1 MTIPFSAN
9 TTSDR
14 RIFRRHSL
22 STAGILT
29 LAIAAMPGIAHA
41 QAAPAMMASVE
52 DKAPATGDTATVD
65 SATIDTAQDQSASGE
80 APGEEITVTGSRI
93 VRDGYDAPTPVSVIS
108 SKELQA
114 EAPANI
120 ADFVNTLPSVRGSST
135 AANSNGS
142 LSNGLA
148 GVASVNLRSLGAQ
161 RTLVLF
167 DGQRSVAAAT
177 SGVVDV
183 NTFPQALVERVEVVT
198 GGASSAYGSDAVSGV
213 INFILDKKYT
223 GVKGSYEYGVTTYSD
238 GPNHKFTLTAGT
250 PFAGGKGHILVSGE
264 YFTQK
269 GIQSIDR
276 DWNDSGF
283 FQIDNPAY
291 SEGACKD
298 ALASTICYPARL
310 IQGGIGTGQFTQGGL
325 INSAGVPN
333 TPGGVAAT
341 NFFKGIYFGQIN
353 PATGKASVNNFV
365 YGPANG
371 QWMVGGDYL
380 IGREGHASSATLL
393 PSEDRKSAFGRVS
406 YEFSPAI
413 EIYGQFA
420 YSRYQGQSYYQQTPT
435 TGVTI
440 QVAPSASN
448 GGLINAYLPT
458 SFVNQVNA
466 YNATPG
472 NVAISTV
479 SIGTSNAGI
488 PPQGSDNT
496 REVFRY
502 VVGASGDFGLLD
514 RDWHWDAYYQKGI
527 TKTNELLT
535 NAWNLDR
542 MTLAT
547 DAVVAPAGNA
557 SGIAAGT
564 IVCRSRLTLAN
575 VNNGCV
581 PINRIGVG
589 GITPEA
595 LNYIMY
601 DGLQPLRKQTLKQD
615 VAAFNL
621 FTNNLVDIWAGPIS
635 LGVGAEWRQ
644 ESVSGSV
651 DPLFQPRVANGV
663 TNGTW
668 IYGNYLPTFG
678 KYNVKEAY
686 LETIIPLFKGADFN
700 GAFRLTD
707 YSTSGTVSTWKA
719 GVTWQPIPDVKF
731 RGTISRDIRAPNLGE
746 LFAPGT
752 GRTNTVNVPVPNGT
766 LINQRVDQF
775 NESTVGNP
783 ALRPE
788 VAKTYGVGAIFTPS
802 FIPGLA
808 FSVDYFQIKLSGAI
822 ANIGAQTLVTQCYEQ
837 SNAAA
842 CAAISTT
849 GGRGVTTAGLLITS
863 IELKP
868 TNFVGIEAKGIDFEA
883 SYRKPIG
890 PGVLTLRALAT
901 KNISLYTDNGVD
913 VPTEAAGQNSGS
925 LPDWNYRVS
934 AGYDVGPWGFQLV
947 GRGVSG
953 GVYDNSYIVCSTDC
967 PVSTVANRTVNRN
980 DIAGAIYVDL
990 QVNHEFEI
998 AGAKTT
1004 AFLSIKNLLDT
1015 DPVLVGNGPT
1025 GNNTPAYPQT
1035 NRNLYDVLG
1044 RVFRVGVRFD
1054 F

>member
-1 MTIPFSAN
+1 MTILFS
-9 TTSDR
+9 TSTSLDR
-14 RIFRRHSL
+14 RLFRRHNL
-22 STAGILT
+22 STAGILA
-29 LAIAAMPGIAHA
+29 LVAAAMPGIAGA
-41 QAAPAMMASVE
+41 QTARVMMASVE
-52 DKAPATGDTATVD
+52 DKAPTAASDAIPVD
-65 SATIDTAQDQSASGE
+65 PVPEDQPAGGETPQD
-80 APGEEITVTGSRI
+80 EITVTGSRI
-93 VRDGYDAPTPVSVIS
+93 VRDGYNAPTPVSVIS

-114 EAPANI
+114 EAPANV

-148 GVASVNLRSLGAQ
+148 GVASVNLRNLGSQ

-183 NTFPQALVERVEVVT
+183 NTFPQALIERVEVVT

-223 GVKGSYEYGVTTYSD
+223 GIKGSYEYGVTTYSD
-238 GPNHKFTLTAGT
+238 GPNHKVTLTSGA
-250 PFAGGKGHILVSGE
+250 PFAGGKGHVLVSGE

-269 GIQSIDR
+269 GIHTIAR
-276 DWNDSGF
+276 DWNDAGF

-291 SEGACKD
+291 SAAACSD
-298 ALASTICYPARL
+298 TNPATICYPSRL
-310 IQGGIGTGQFTQGGL
+310 IQGGIGTGQFTEGGL
-325 INSAGVPN
+325 ISTGPFRGV
-333 TPGGVAAT
+333 
-341 NFFKGIYFGQIN
+341 YFGQIN
-353 PATGKASVNNFV
+353 PATGKATTNNFV
-365 YGPANG
+365 FGPSNG

-380 IGREGHASSATLL
+380 IGREGHVSSATLL

-440 QVAPSASN
+440 QIAPSTAN
-448 GGLINAYLPT
+448 GGLVNAYLPA
-458 SFVNQVNA
+458 SFLNQVNA

-472 NVAISTV
+472 NTPVTTAQ
-479 SIGTSNAGI
+479 IGTSNIGI

-502 VVGASGDFGLLD
+502 VVGASGDFGLFD
-514 RDWHWDAYYQKGI
+514 RNWHWDAYYQKGI
-527 TKTNELLT
+527 TRTNELLT
-535 NAWNLDR
+535 NAWNIDR
-542 MTLAT
+542 MALAT
-547 DAVVAPAGNA
+547 DAVVAPAGNT

-564 IVCRSRLTLAN
+564 IVCRSRLTAAN

-581 PINRIGVG
+581 PINRIGIG
-589 GITPEA
+589 GVSPEA
-595 LNYIMY
+595 LAYVLY
-601 DGLQPLRKQTLKQD
+601 GGLQPLRKQTLKQD
-615 VAAFNL
+615 VAALNF

-635 LGVGAEWRQ
+635 LGFGGEWRQ
-644 ESVSGSV
+644 ESVSGTV

-663 TNGTW
+663 TSGTW

-707 YSTSGTVSTWKA
+707 YSTSGTVTTWKA
-719 GVTWQPIPDVKF
+719 GVTWQPISDVKF

-752 GRTNTVNVPVPNGT
+752 GRTNTVNVPLAGGG
-766 LINQRVDQF
+766 QRADQF

-783 ALRPE
+783 ALNPE
-788 VAKTYGVGAIFTPS
+788 IARTYGVGAIFTPG

-822 ANIGAQTLVTQCYEQ
+822 NTITAQTLVTQCYEQ

-842 CAAISTT
+842 CAAVSTT
-849 GGRGVTTAGLLITS
+849 GGRGVTTPGLVITS

-883 SYRKPIG
+883 SYRKPVG
-890 PGVLTLRALAT
+890 PGALTLRALVT
-901 KNISLYTDNGVD
+901 KNISLYTDNGID

-925 LPDWNYRVS
+925 LPDWTYRLT
-934 AGYDVGPWGFQLV
+934 AGYDVGPWGFQIV
-947 GRGVSG
+947 GRGISG

-980 DIAGAIYVDL
+980 DIAGAIYLDL
-990 QVNHEFEI
+990 QVNHSFEI

-1044 RVFRVGVRFD
+1044 RVFRVGFRFD

>member
-1 MTIPFSAN
+1 MTIPFSVS
-9 TTSDR
+9 THSDR
-14 RIFRRHSL
+14 RSVRRYSL
-22 STAGILT
+22 STTGILA
-29 LAIAAMPGIAHA
+29 LAIAVQPAIAA
-41 QAAPAMMASVE
+41 PQAALVQIASVD
-52 DKAPATGDTATVD
+52 DKPAAPEVAMLDPSVQA
-65 SATIDTAQDQSASGE
+65 SADAE
-80 APGEEITVTGSRI
+80 AETPQEEITVTGSRI

-108 SKELQA
+108 GKELQA
-114 EAPANI
+114 EAPANV

-148 GVASVNLRSLGAQ
+148 GVASVNLRSLGSQ

-183 NTFPQALVERVEVVT
+183 NTFPQALIERVEVVT

-223 GVKGSYEYGVTTYSD
+223 GIKGSYEFGVTTYGD
-238 GPNHKFTLTAGT
+238 GPNHKFTLTGGT
-250 PFAGGKGHILVSGE
+250 PFAGGNGHILLSGE

-276 DWNDSGF
+276 DWNASGF

-291 SEGACKD
+291 VAASCTD
-298 ALASTICYPARL
+298 ASAATICYPSRL
-310 IQGGIGTGQFTQGGL
+310 IQGGIGTGQFTPGGL
-325 INSAGVPN
+325 ISTGP
-333 TPGGVAAT
+333 
-341 NFFKGIYFGQIN
+341 FKGVYFGQID
-353 PATGKASVNNFV
+353 PATAKATTNNFV
-365 YGPANG
+365 FGPSNG

-380 IGREGHASSATLL
+380 IGREGHVSSATLQ

-413 EIYGQFA
+413 EIYAQAA

-440 QVAPSASN
+440 QVAPSATN
-448 GGLINAYLPT
+448 GGLINAYLPA
-458 SFVNQVNA
+458 SFVAAVNA
-466 YNATPG
+466 YNANPANTTK
-472 NVAISTV
+472 VSTV
-479 SIGTSNAGI
+479 ALGTSNAGI

-502 VVGASGDFGLLD
+502 VVGASGGFGLFD
-514 RDWHWDAYYQKGI
+514 REWRWDAYYQKGI
-527 TKTNELLT
+527 TKSNELLT
-535 NAWNLDR
+535 NAWNINR
-542 MTLAT
+542 MALAT

-595 LNYIMY
+595 LKYVLY
-601 DGLQPLRKQTLKQD
+601 EGLQPLRTQTLKQD
-615 VAAFNL
+615 VAAFN
-621 FTNNLVDIWAGPIS
+621 FSTNNLFEVWAGPVS
-635 LGVGAEWRQ
+635 LAFGGEWRK
-644 ESVSGSV
+644 ESVTGNV
-651 DPLFQPRVANGV
+651 DPLFQPQVANGV
-663 TNGTW
+663 TTGTW

-686 LETIIPLFKGADFN
+686 LETIVPIFKGMDFN

-707 YSTSGTVSTWKA
+707 YSTSGSVSTWKA
-719 GVTWQPIPDVKF
+719 GLTWQVIDDFKL

-752 GRTNTVNVPVPNGT
+752 GRTNTVNVPLAGGG
-766 LINQRVDQF
+766 QRADQF

-783 ALRPE
+783 ALNPE
-788 VAKTYGVGAIFTPS
+788 VAKTYGAGVVFSPS
-802 FIPGLA
+802 FVPGLA

-822 ANIGAQTLVTQCYEQ
+822 NNLTAQTLVTQCYEQ

-842 CAAISTT
+842 CSAISTT

-868 TNFVGIEAKGIDFEA
+868 TNFVSIEAKGIDFEA
-883 SYRKPIG
+883 SYRHPIG
-890 PGVLTLRALAT
+890 AGSLTLRALAT
-901 KNISLYTDNGVD
+901 KNISLYTNNGVD

-925 LPDWNYRVS
+925 LPDWNYRLS

-953 GVYDNSYIVCSTDC
+953 GVYDNSYIVCDTNC
-967 PVSTVANRTVNRN
+967 PASTVANRTVNTN
-980 DIAGAIYVDL
+980 DIAGAFYLDL
-990 QVNHEFEI
+990 QINHSFEI
-998 AGAKTT
+998 AGAKTE

-1044 RVFRVGVRFD
+1044 RVFRMGVRFA

>member
-1 MTIPFSAN
+1 MTISFSAN

-14 RIFRRHSL
+14 RLFRQHSL
-22 STAGILT
+22 STAGILA
-29 LAIAAMPGIAHA
+29 LAIVAMPGIANA
-41 QAAPAMMASVE
+41 QTAPAMMASVE
-52 DKAPATGDTATVD
+52 DKAPAAGDTAPVDTVV
-65 SATIDTAQDQSASGE
+65 QDQSAAGE
-80 APGEEITVTGSRI
+80 APQEEITVTGSRI

-148 GVASVNLRSLGAQ
+148 GVASVNLRNLGSQ

-167 DGQRSVAAAT
+167 DGQRSVASAT

-223 GVKGSYEYGVTTYSD
+223 GIKGSYEYGVTTYSD

-291 SEGACKD
+291 SAAACSD
-298 ALASTICYPARL
+298 SSAATICYPSRL
-310 IQGGIGTGQFTQGGL
+310 IQGGIGTGQFTEGGL
-325 INSAGVPN
+325 ISTGP
-333 TPGGVAAT
+333 
-341 NFFKGIYFGQIN
+341 FKGVYFGQID

-365 YGPANG
+365 FGPSNG

-380 IGREGHASSATLL
+380 IGREGHVSSATLL
-393 PSEDRKSAFGRVS
+393 PSEDRKSGFGRIS
-406 YEFSPAI
+406 YEFSPAF
-413 EIYGQFA
+413 ELYGQMA
-420 YSRYQGQSYYQQTPT
+420 YTRYQGQSYYQQTPT

-440 QVAPSASN
+440 QIAPSAAN
-448 GGLINAYLPT
+448 GGLVNAYLPT
-458 SFVNQVNA
+458 SFLNQVNA
-466 YNATPG
+466 YNANPANTTK
-472 NVAISTV
+472 VTTAA
-479 SIGTSNAGI
+479 IGTSNIGI

-502 VVGASGDFGLLD
+502 VVGASGDFSLFD
-514 RDWHWDAYYQKGI
+514 RDLHWDAYYQKGI

-535 NAWNLDR
+535 NAWNIDR
-542 MTLAT
+542 MALAT

-564 IVCRSRLTLAN
+564 IVCRSRLTVAN

-589 GITPEA
+589 GVSPEA
-595 LNYIMY
+595 LAYVLY

-621 FTNNLVDIWAGPIS
+621 FTNNLFDLWAGPIS
-635 LGVGAEWRQ
+635 LGFGGEWRQ
-644 ESVSGSV
+644 ESVTGSV

-663 TNGTW
+663 TSGTW

-686 LETIIPLFKGADFN
+686 FETIVPLFKGADFN

-719 GVTWQPIPDVKF
+719 GVTWQPIRDVKF

-752 GRTNTVNVPVPNGT
+752 GRTNTVNVPVAGG
-766 LINQRVDQF
+766 QRADQF

-783 ALRPE
+783 ALNPE

-822 ANIGAQTLVTQCYEQ
+822 NNLTAQTLVTQCYEQ
-837 SNAAA
+837 ALAAA
-842 CAAISTT
+842 CSAISTT
-849 GGRGVTTAGLLITS
+849 GGRGVTTPGLVITS

-890 PGVLTLRALAT
+890 PGALTLRALVT
-901 KNISLYTDNGVD
+901 KNISLYTNNGVD

-925 LPDWNYRVS
+925 LPDWTYRLT

>member
-1 MTIPFSAN
+1 MTILFSAS

-14 RIFRRHSL
+14 RLFRRHSL
-22 STAGILT
+22 STAGILA
-29 LAIAAMPGIAHA
+29 LAIAAHPAIATA
-41 QAAPAMMASVE
+41 QTAPVAMASLD
-52 DKAPATGDTATVD
+52 DKAPAPETAAPEPTLE
-65 SATIDTAQDQSASGE
+65 DQSADGA
-80 APGEEITVTGSRI
+80 APSEEITVTGSRI
-93 VRDGYDAPTPVSVIS
+93 VRDGYNAPTPVSVIS
-108 SKELQA
+108 SKELQT
-114 EAPANI
+114 EAPANVT
-120 ADFVNTLPSVRGSST
+120 DFVNTLPSVRGSST

-148 GVASVNLRSLGAQ
+148 GVASVNLRNLGAQ

-167 DGQRSVAAAT
+167 DGQRSVASAT

-183 NTFPQALVERVEVVT
+183 NTFPQALIERVEVVT

-223 GVKGSYEYGVTTYSD
+223 GLKGSYDYGVTTYGD
-238 GPNHKFTLTAGT
+238 GENHKFTLTAGA

-276 DWNDSGF
+276 NWNDSGF

-291 SEGACKD
+291 SEAACKD
-298 ALASTICYPARL
+298 ASAATICYPARL
-310 IQGGIGTGQFTQGGL
+310 IQSAIGTSQFTPGGL
-325 INSAGVPN
+325 ISAGPFRG
-333 TPGGVAAT
+333 T
-341 NFFKGIYFGQIN
+341 YFGAID
-353 PATGKASVNNFV
+353 PTTGRATTGNLVF
-365 YGPANG
+365 GPTNG
-371 QWMVGGDYL
+371 QWMVGGDFL
-380 IGREGHASSATLL
+380 LTREGHVGSATLL
-393 PSEDRKSAFGRVS
+393 PSEDRKSGFGRVS

-413 EIYGQFA
+413 EIYAQAA

-435 TGVTI
+435 TGTVI
-440 QVAPSASN
+440 QVAPTAAN
-448 GGLINAYLPT
+448 GGLINAYLPA
-458 SFVNQVNA
+458 SFVNAVNA
-466 YNATPG
+466 YNANPANATK
-472 NVAISTV
+472 VST
-479 SIGTSNAGI
+479 IALGTSNIGI

-502 VVGASGDFGLLD
+502 VVGANGGFGLFG
-514 RDWHWDAYYQKGI
+514 RDWDWDAYYQKGI

-542 MTLAT
+542 MALAT

-601 DGLQPLRKQTLKQD
+601 GGLQPLRKQTLKQD
-615 VAAFNL
+615 VAAFN
-621 FTNNLVDIWAGPIS
+621 FRTNNLFDIWAGPIS
-635 LGVGAEWRQ
+635 LAFGGEYRK

-663 TNGTW
+663 TSGTW

-678 KYNVKEAY
+678 TYNVKEAY
-686 LETIIPLFKGADFN
+686 LETVIPLFKGADFN

-719 GVTWQPIPDVKF
+719 GLTWQMIDDIKL

-752 GRTNTVNVPVPNGT
+752 GRTNTVNVPLGGGA
-766 LINQRVDQF
+766 QRADQF

-783 ALRPE
+783 NLDPE
-788 VAKTYGVGAIFTPS
+788 VAKTYGIGAILTPS
-802 FIPGLA
+802 FLPGLA
-808 FSVDYFQIKLSGAI
+808 LSVDYFQIKLSGAI
-822 ANIGAQTLVTQCYEQ
+822 NTISAQTLVTQCYEQ
-837 SNAAA
+837 NNAAA

-849 GGRGVTTAGLLITS
+849 GGRGVTSPNTLAITS

-868 TNFVGIEAKGIDFEA
+868 TNFVSIESKGVDFEA
-883 SYRKPIG
+883 SYRHPVG
-890 PGVLTLRALAT
+890 PGSMTLRALVT
-901 KNISLYTDNGVD
+901 RNISLYTNNGVD

-925 LPDWNYRVS
+925 LPDWTYRVS
-934 AGYDVGPWGFQLV
+934 AGYDLGPWGFQLV

-967 PVSTVANRTVNRN
+967 PLSTVANRTVNRN
-980 DIAGAIYVDL
+980 DIAGAFYVDL
-990 QVNHEFEI
+990 QINREFEI

-1004 AFLSIKNLLDT
+1004 AFLSIKNLFDT

-1035 NRNLYDVLG
+1035 NRSLYDVLG
-1044 RVFRVGVRFD
+1044 RVFRVGVRFG

>member
-1 MTIPFSAN
+1 MTIPFSVN

-14 RIFRRHSL
+14 QVFRRHSL
-22 STAGILT
+22 STAGILA
-29 LAIAAMPGIAHA
+29 LAIAAMPSIANA

-52 DKAPATGDTATVD
+52 DKAPATGDTTAADTPTVD
-65 SATIDTAQDQSASGE
+65 TTAQDQSASGE
-80 APGEEITVTGSRI
+80 APQEEITVTGSRI

-148 GVASVNLRSLGAQ
+148 GVASVNLRNLGSQ

-167 DGQRSVAAAT
+167 DGQRSVASAT

-276 DWNDSGF
+276 DWNDAGF

-291 SEGACKD
+291 SAAACSD
-298 ALASTICYPARL
+298 ASAATICYPSRL
-310 IQGGIGTGQFTQGGL
+310 IQGGIGTGQFTEGGL
-325 INSAGVPN
+325 ISTGP
-333 TPGGVAAT
+333 
-341 NFFKGIYFGQIN
+341 FKGVYFGQVD
-353 PATGKASVNNFV
+353 ATGKASVNNFV
-365 YGPANG
+365 FGPSNG

-380 IGREGHASSATLL
+380 IGREGHVSSATLL
-393 PSEDRKSAFGRVS
+393 PSEDRKSGFGRIS
-406 YEFSPAI
+406 YEFSPAF
-413 EIYGQFA
+413 ELYGQMA
-420 YSRYQGQSYYQQTPT
+420 YTRYQGQSYYQQTPT
-435 TGVTI
+435 TGTTI
-440 QVAPSASN
+440 QIAPSAAN
-448 GGLINAYLPT
+448 GGLVNAFLPT
-458 SFVNQVNA
+458 AFLNQVNA

-472 NVAISTV
+472 NTPVTTAA
-479 SIGTSNAGI
+479 IGTSNIGI

-502 VVGASGDFGLLD
+502 VVGASGDFSLLD
-514 RDWHWDAYYQKGI
+514 REIHWDAYYQKGV

-542 MTLAT
+542 MALAT

-581 PINRIGVG
+581 PINRIGIG
-589 GITPEA
+589 GVSPEA
-595 LNYIMY
+595 LAYVLYN
-601 DGLQPLRKQTLKQD
+601 GLQPLRKQTLKQD

-635 LGVGAEWRQ
+635 LGFGAEWRH
-644 ESVSGSV
+644 ESVTGSV

-663 TNGTW
+663 TSGTW

-686 LETIIPLFKGADFN
+686 VETIIPLFKGADFN

-752 GRTNTVNVPVPNGT
+752 GRTNTVNVPIAGG
-766 LINQRVDQF
+766 QRADQF

-783 ALRPE
+783 ALNPE
-788 VAKTYGVGAIFTPS
+788 VAKTYGVGAVFTPS
-802 FIPGLA
+802 FVPGLA

-822 ANIGAQTLVTQCYEQ
+822 NNLTAQTLVTQCYEQ
-837 SNAAA
+837 SLAAA
-842 CAAISTT
+842 CASISTT

-890 PGVLTLRALAT
+890 PGALTLRALVT

-925 LPDWNYRVS
+925 LPDWTYRLT

-953 GVYDNSYIVCSTDC
+953 GVYDNSYVVCSTDC

-1004 AFLSIKNLLDT
+1004 TFLSIKNLLDT